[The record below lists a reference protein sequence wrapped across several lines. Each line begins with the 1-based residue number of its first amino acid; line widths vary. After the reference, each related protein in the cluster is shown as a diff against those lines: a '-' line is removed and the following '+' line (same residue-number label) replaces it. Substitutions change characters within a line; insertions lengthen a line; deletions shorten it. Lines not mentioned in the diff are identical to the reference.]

1 MTTKANIYIYIV
13 PTGKK
18 KAKKVKIKKLLKILN
33 KSNYGFV
40 QRFFVNEK
48 DAQNYIKESDAR

>member
-1 MTTKANIYIYIV
+1 MTTKADIYIYIV

-18 KAKKVKIKKLLKILN
+18 KAKKVKIKKLLKVLN

-40 QRFFVNEK
+40 QRFFVNKK